1 LLSLEDSLEVSSHPS
16 ASPLSPESVQQT
28 GCKPR
33 RIGDFVY
40 DLLTRYEIVSLTLLL
55 VFVFIYAAV
64 ASLHKPLWFDELFT
78 IIVATQPT
86 LHKFAQAM
94 PPEGNPPIN
103 TLLTRFFIHIFGLT
117 EFSVRLAPMFSF
129 LAALTGIY
137 VFVRRECGV
146 VFGLLAVVLTLSQ
159 PAWEYSFEARPY
171 GLLLAFLMLAL
182 VSWQSATRAADGT
195 PRQSRHL
202 ALAGIVIGI
211 AGSILSHNIGV
222 VEVGVPLL
230 FGEAVRT
237 YSRRRPDW
245 PLLATALAVIPAMA
259 ITLPMIR
266 HTNSVIIARS
276 PTLTFPLNLWKVIKY
291 GEWAQKSWSAVINT
305 QFVLILIVVVL
316 ATWAPRFMNR
326 SRQTHELDDRDDS
339 DVRIAPHILSA
350 AVGATLLIPITWLAM
365 MSARGWYFCRYG
377 IGTVAGIAILTCLL
391 LARNRIRDRAFVVS
405 LLALFALTYVHNFY
419 HELREHRPTT
429 AADKLVYGDK
439 SNLPIVVSDP
449 LLYPTV
455 WWYAPAGMKDRII
468 YLGDAQALLEGPYGL
483 VEAGLLA
490 EKPFTSAPL
499 KDYNSFIRTHDHFLL
514 DLGQPEPTAALKD
527 RLVEAGYTTT
537 LLSTEGTERLFDVQL
552 DPQRPPEK
560 SVQGQTDHKS
570 R

>member
-1 LLSLEDSLEVSSHPS
+1 MEVSSHPS
-16 ASPLSPESVQQT
+16 ASPLSSESVQQT

-40 DLLTRYEIVSLTLLL
+40 NLLTRYEIVSLTLLL

-117 EFSVRLAPMFSF
+117 EFSVRLAPMLSF

-137 VFVRRECGV
+137 VFVRRECGA

-237 YSRRRPDW
+237 YYRRRPDW
-245 PLLATALAVIPAMA
+245 PLLATALAVIPSMA

-276 PTLTFPLNLWKVIKY
+276 PTLAFPLTLRKVIKY
-291 GEWAQKSWSAVINT
+291 GEWAQKSWSAVIDT

-339 DVRIAPHILSA
+339 VR
-350 AVGATLLIPITWLAM
+350 T
-365 MSARGWYFCRYG
+365 ARR
-377 IGTVAGIAILTCLL
+377 
-391 LARNRIRDRAFVVS
+391 ARR
-405 LLALFALTYVHNFY
+405 
-419 HELREHRPTT
+419 RP
-429 AADKLVYGDK
+429 
-439 SNLPIVVSDP
+439 
-449 LLYPTV
+449 
-455 WWYAPAGMKDRII
+455 
-468 YLGDAQALLEGPYGL
+468 
-483 VEAGLLA
+483 
-490 EKPFTSAPL
+490 
-499 KDYNSFIRTHDHFLL
+499 
-514 DLGQPEPTAALKD
+514 
-527 RLVEAGYTTT
+527 
-537 LLSTEGTERLFDVQL
+537 
-552 DPQRPPEK
+552 
-560 SVQGQTDHKS
+560 
-570 R
+570 